1 MFNFLQLHQTSA
13 NSDIISEICNLVT
26 FLILGETNNQPF
38 ILFFLHIE
46 HYWLSSLQRLCIQS
60 LASGYSF
67 YILDEYLMLLCPFYT
82 WKSHV
87 GFLLTLWFSDYEDLN
102 PIPSMLFEPSFSWS
116 PSCHHH
122 HHRHYWP
129 QPNICL
135 HLTVFFA
142 SSSLTPANFTP
153 SFAPSIN
160 LHLPANRSLSRR
172 LPAVAD
178 ADSWVLT
185 SNPSLENGD
194 TCAAVTVCECVFV
207 LPSFPLIIWSISNSV
222 WAPCC

>member
-1 MFNFLQLHQTSA
+1 MSFGDFL
-13 NSDIISEICNLVT
+13 D
-26 FLILGETNNQPF
+26 FGWNQQPTIYF
-38 ILFFLHIE
+38 IFFLHIE
-46 HYWLSSLQRLCIQS
+46 HYWLSALQRLCIRS
-60 LASGYSF
+60 LVSGYSF

-87 GFLLTLWFSDYEDLN
+87 GFLLKLWFSDYEDLN

-116 PSCHHH
+116 PSCHH

-172 LPAVAD
+172 LPAVVMLIVEFLHQIIPLKMETRVQLWLYASVCLCCQ
-178 ADSWVLT
+178 AFL
-185 SNPSLENGD
+185 SLFDLYPTLCGPL
-194 TCAAVTVCECVFV
+194 AAKN
-207 LPSFPLIIWSISNSV
+207 SISG
-222 WAPCC
+222 CKL